1 MRTLFYKNKRVLI
14 TGITGFKG
22 SWLALI
28 LKNLGAE
35 VFGYS
40 LDPPTSPSL
49 YDLCNIRELA
59 ETLNGDIRDIERLKS
74 FLRVVQPDI
83 VFHLAAQPLV
93 RDSYENPLLTYTTNS
108 IGTLNLLES
117 IRVNSPKKKM
127 SIINITT
134 DKVYRNLETYKGYR
148 EEDVLD
154 GYDPYSNS
162 KSCSE
167 LITDTYRRSFFQDS
181 EIAISTCRAGN
192 VIGGGDFAK
201 DRIIPDCVRAAL
213 ENKTIIIRNPL
224 SVRPYQ
230 HVLEPLF
237 AYLLVAEAQYFN
249 TEISGQYNI
258 GPIYEDCVTTQ
269 ELVQLFCK
277 YWPNQKWEIMT
288 SNSKSVHEAGILRLD
303 CSKIYA
309 KLGWKPIWNIEE
321 AVKRSVEWAKAYS
334 NNGNVNQIMEKQII
348 DYLELF
354 ESNL

>member
-1 MRTLFYKNKRVLI
+1 MRTSFYKNKRVLI

-49 YDLCNIRELA
+49 YDLCNIRELT

-117 IRVNSPKKKM
+117 IRVNRPKKKM

-134 DKVYRNLETYKGYR
+134 DKVYRNLETDKGYR

-277 YWPNQKWEIMT
+277 YWSNQKWEIMA
-288 SNSKSVHEAGILRLD
+288 SNHKSVHEAGILRLD

-309 KLGWKPIWNIEE
+309 QLGWKPIWNIEE

-334 NNGNVNQIMEKQII
+334 NNDNVNQIMEKQIRE
-348 DYLELF
+348 YLIAKEGL
-354 ESNL
+354 

>member
-1 MRTLFYKNKRVLI
+1 MKLSFFNGKKVLI

-22 SWLALI
+22 SWLTLI

-49 YDLCNIRELA
+49 YYLCRIREI
-59 ETLNGDIRDIERLKS
+59 TDTIKGDIRDIERLKS
-74 FLRVVQPDI
+74 FLGVVQPDI

-93 RDSYENPLLTYTTNS
+93 RESYENPFLTYTTNS
-108 IGTLNLLES
+108 MGTLNLLES
-117 IRVNSPKKKM
+117 IRVNKPKNKM
-127 SIINITT
+127 SIVNITT
-134 DKVYRNLETYKGYR
+134 DKVYRNLEIDKGYR

-181 EIAISTCRAGN
+181 EITISTCRAGN

-213 ENKTIIIRNPL
+213 ENKTIIVRNPL
-224 SVRPYQ
+224 SIRPYQ

-237 AYLLVAEAQYFN
+237 AYLLVAEAQYGN
-249 TEISGQYNI
+249 AENSGQYNI
-258 GPIYEDCVTTQ
+258 GPLYEDCVTTQ

-277 YWPNQKWEIMT
+277 YWPNQKWDIMT
-288 SNSKSVHEAGILRLD
+288 PNSKNVHEAGILRLD
-303 CSKIYA
+303 CSKIQD
-309 KLGWKPIWNIEE
+309 KLGWKPIWNIKE

-334 NNGNVNQIMEKQII
+334 NNANVNQIMEKQIGEYLI
-348 DYLELF
+348 DKEGV
-354 ESNL
+354 